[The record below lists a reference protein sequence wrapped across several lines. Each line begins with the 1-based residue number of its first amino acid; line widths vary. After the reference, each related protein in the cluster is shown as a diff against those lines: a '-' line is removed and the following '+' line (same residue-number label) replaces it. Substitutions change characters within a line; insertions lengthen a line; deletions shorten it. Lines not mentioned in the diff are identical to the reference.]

1 MIKIYVTNPYF
12 DDFFSVDKGLEEF
25 MTMFNNQIQTMG
37 YATFKDEKERV
48 VILNP
53 DKLATIEIREEQR
66 HDDWYDYDSDDDYK
80 HY

>member
-12 DDFFSVDKGLEEF
+12 DEVFSVDKSLEEF

-37 YATFKDEKERV
+37 YVTFKDEKERI

-53 DKLATIEIREEQR
+53 DNLATIEIKEEL
-66 HDDWYDYDSDDDYK
+66 K
-80 HY
+80 